1 MDYNPS
7 GNKPTI
13 DQIEKSADLA
23 IDVTKK
29 LILVSFASA
38 IFVAHHIPVNP
49 APYVIT
55 YSRTS
60 ILFFAASVVFGFV
73 FLLHGIYQTR
83 KGQFD
88 IFDNCA
94 SKLSLFQII
103 FTILGFIW
111 AVITWFKQ

>member
-1 MDYNPS
+1 MNDNQNNSPV
-7 GNKPTI
+7 
-13 DQIEKSADLA
+13 EKAADLA

-29 LILVSFASA
+29 LILVSFAGA

-49 APYVIT
+49 APNVIA

-60 ILFFAASVVFGFV
+60 ILFFAASVVFGFI

-111 AVITWFKQ
+111 AVVTWFKQ

>member
-1 MDYNPS
+1 MNNNQPMTDP
-7 GNKPTI
+7 
-13 DQIEKSADLA
+13 IEKSADLA
-23 IDVTKK
+23 VDVTKK
-29 LILVSFASA
+29 LILVSFAGA
-38 IFVAHHIPVNP
+38 IFVAHNIPVNP

-60 ILFFAASVVFGFV
+60 ILFFASSIVFGFI

-83 KGQFD
+83 KGRFD
-88 IFDNCA
+88 IFDNWP
-94 SKLSLFQII
+94 SRLSLWQII